1 MKIHYSKVVIFDLI
15 IQLDYDHV
23 IQITKLSDISL
34 SLRSFNQNN
43 LINSNLALFLISN
56 QVPDFRFK
64 ADQNPLSK
72 NFDITSFIHL
82 KQQTCLS
89 FLYFLVACVYPN
101 VAKFQGFHFKTFDTQ
116 GNLSIQFNSLL
127 CFPQLKE
134 NYIQFTHLNHLNL
147 HFKMNKNCSIE
158 NWMWLRGFRFPII

>member
-64 ADQNPLSK
+64 AELLTCIFTLISRSIVSPICHLYR
-72 NFDITSFIHL
+72 DICRVSNIT
-82 KQQTCLS
+82 
-89 FLYFLVACVYPN
+89 
-101 VAKFQGFHFKTFDTQ
+101 G
-116 GNLSIQFNSLL
+116 
-127 CFPQLKE
+127 
-134 NYIQFTHLNHLNL
+134 
-147 HFKMNKNCSIE
+147 
-158 NWMWLRGFRFPII
+158 